1 MTRHIHYWAFVLR
14 TSPPRELHS
23 IWPHHS
29 PTFSPSLL
37 SIEGDTRVLGA
48 AANEPLLLVGIA
60 RSFGLPLARDRRRRP
75 AVDKYARWA

>member
-1 MTRHIHYWAFVLR
+1 MTRQIHYWAFVLR

-37 SIEGDTRVLGA
+37 SIERDTGLLGA
-48 AANEPLLLVGIA
+48 AVNEPLLLVGSA
-60 RSFGLPLARDRRRRP
+60 RSFGLPLARDRRGRP
-75 AVDKYARWA
+75 EVSKYVRWA